1 MFSFY
6 LVTRREKT
14 GFELPNW
21 FYWGFIVAAGIAAL
35 RTGSRGGLVSLAVAI
50 LLLLVGTWRSRDPAA
65 KVVWKIIFK
74 SRLALAVC
82 VAVVAVLVPRF
93 VARSTIARV
102 AEGTGASTFDTR
114 VQMWKYGWE
123 AWKERPILG
132 VGTGCFTT
140 IPLKH
145 GEKAL
150 VAHNVFI
157 SLLAETGLVGFAFY
171 FLYWATLVRRCMRCP
186 RRTGIFGL
194 ASWRRSSPS

>member
-102 AEGTGASTFDTR
+102 AEGTGASTFDSAGADVEIR
-114 VQMWKYGWE
+114 
-123 AWKERPILG
+123 LG
-132 VGTGCFTT
+132 GVEG
-140 IPLKH
+140 
-145 GEKAL
+145 KAYL
-150 VAHNVFI
+150 
-157 SLLAETGLVGFAFY
+157 
-171 FLYWATLVRRCMRCP
+171 RRWHRLFHHDSAKA
-186 RRTGIFGL
+186 R
-194 ASWRRSSPS
+194 